1 MYGLDI
7 AGLSIFCNRLFS
19 IKYYFMTLS
28 LNGFSLSFR
37 NLGLYSLS
45 LEGRSRFLV
54 CTLLEGLLT

>member
-1 MYGLDI
+1 MYGLDV
-7 AGLSIFCNRLFS
+7 AGLSIFCNKLFS

-28 LNGFSLSFR
+28 LNGFPLSFR
-37 NLGLYSLS
+37 NLGLDSLS

>member
-1 MYGLDI
+1 MYGLDV
-7 AGLSIFCNRLFS
+7 AGLLIFCNRLFS

-37 NLGLYSLS
+37 NLGLDSLS